1 MHTRIFLEHHHLGG
15 GRRVKTRLKQAQ
27 KTKGGAKE
35 AEGRSQKGGQKSE
48 KSFQEKERR
57 ETNTVWRRG
66 TYKKDMG
73 EMIGGVRPSE
83 GSPWS
88 TRKQAL
94 DPPTHPKKVAVRLGG
109 ARK

>member
-1 MHTRIFLEHHHLGG
+1 MGILRSGVKDTGKRLHTRIFLVDHLLGG

-73 EMIGGVRPSE
+73 EMIGGSYLQRAAP
-83 GSPWS
+83 
-88 TRKQAL
+88 
-94 DPPTHPKKVAVRLGG
+94 G
-109 ARK
+109 AP